1 MKKYLYS
8 IIAVV
13 LIASVFVW
21 FNQALASVVLIDSY
35 PSSNGGSQGGFS
47 TSIRAQ
53 LFVNSSSIVL
63 DSAQFYFYS
72 TIVRTGTLNAYVY
85 NYTGTPG
92 TNAVPTGSPIAT
104 SDNVDASTLNT
115 STPSAVNFTFSG
127 ANRITLSATTDYF
140 IAVKATG
147 LSGSIVIWLGSATP
161 SNGGNGAIFNGSW
174 SSTVGTN
181 VVSYVY
187 GDHGGSTPTVVAG
200 SGQKML
206 MSMTY

>member
-1 MKKYLYS
+1 MKNTLKIGITGL
-8 IIAVV
+8 
-13 LIASVFVW
+13 LIVGTLAF
-21 FNQALASVVLIDSY
+21 FNQAWASVVLIDSY
-35 PSSNGGSQGGFS
+35 PSSNGGVQGGFS

-53 LFVNSSSIVL
+53 LFVNSSSIIL

-72 TIVRTGTLNAYVY
+72 STVRTGTLNAYVY

-127 ANRITLSATTDYF
+127 ANRITLLATTDYF

-161 SNGGNGAIFNGSW
+161 SDGGNGAYFNGSW

-187 GDHGGSTPTVVAG
+187 GDNGGGTPVIVSG

-206 MSMTY
+206 MGSVW